1 MICNEYI
8 PTDKEV
14 TRLRRRVVV
23 TGLGAVTPV
32 GLGVQQFWESLMRG
46 ASGVGAI
53 TKFDTDGFDTKI
65 AAEVKDFNPGDFM
78 DKKEARRMDTFTQ
91 YAMAAARMA
100 IDDAGMELGAIDK
113 DKLGVV
119 LGSGIGGMETL
130 ENQFRVM
137 YEKGPSRVSP
147 FFIPMMISN
156 MAAGQ
161 LSIAFGAKGPNE
173 TVVTACASGTNA
185 IGDAYWIIRR
195 GDADVMLTG
204 GTEAAVSPMAVAGFC
219 SMKALS
225 TRNDRPEAASRPFD
239 LNRDGFVLGEG
250 AGILVIEEMEHA
262 LSRGAK
268 IYAELAGYG
277 MSADAY
283 HITAPAPNGSG
294 AAAAMSMAL
303 SDAGLGI
310 FDIDYI
316 NAHGTSTEYNDRFET
331 EAIKQVFGEHA
342 YKLAISSTKSMTG
355 HLLGAAGAVEAIAT
369 VLAIRYGFVPPTIN
383 YETPDPNCD
392 LNYTPNQGQSKVIKA
407 ALSNSLGFGG
417 HNATICFK
425 SVP

>member
-1 MICNEYI
+1 
-8 PTDKEV
+8 
-14 TRLRRRVVV
+14 VV

-32 GLGVQQFWESLMRG
+32 GLGAKQFWEALKRG
-46 ASGVGAI
+46 QSGVGPI
-53 TKFDTDGFDTKI
+53 TKFNTDGFDAKI
-65 AAEVKDFNPGDFM
+65 AAEVKDFNPADYM
-78 DKKEARRMDTFTQ
+78 DKKEAKRMDAFTQ

-100 IDDAGMELGAIDK
+100 FDDAGMDLGALDM
-113 DKLGVV
+113 DRVGVV
-119 LGSGIGGMETL
+119 LGSGIGGMQTL
-130 ENQFRVM
+130 ENQFKVM
-137 YEKGPSRVSP
+137 FDKGPSRVSP

-185 IGDAYWIIRR
+185 IGDAYRIIQR
-195 GDADVMLTG
+195 GDADVMITG
-204 GTEAAVSPMAVAGFC
+204 GTEAAVSPIAVAGFC

-225 TRNDRPEAASRPFD
+225 TRNDHPEQASRPFD

-250 AGILVIEEMEHA
+250 AGILIIEEMQHA
-262 LSRGAK
+262 LKRGARV
-268 IYAELAGYG
+268 YAEVAGYG

-283 HITAPAPNGSG
+283 HITAPAPNGEG
-294 AAAAMSMAL
+294 AAAAMRMAL

-310 FDIDYI
+310 TDIDYI
-316 NAHGTSTEYNDRFET
+316 NAHGTSTEYNDRLET

-342 YKLAISSTKSMTG
+342 YSIAISSTKSMTG

-369 VLAIRYGFVPPTIN
+369 VMAICDGYVPPTIN
-383 YETPDPNCD
+383 YETPDPDCD
-392 LNYTPNQGQSKVIKA
+392 LNYTPNTGQKRSIKA

-417 HNATICFK
+417 HNATICLRRFED
-425 SVP
+425 